1 MARND
6 EHKTPLHIAAAF
18 GKPEHIYTLFS
29 AGAYIMA
36 RAGYDYTPL
45 HDAETSEA
53 IKILLA
59 AGADIS
65 AQSRNGFTPLHEAET
80 LESIFALGAAGADV
94 MAKEP
99 WHNTPLHRAA
109 ANGTPAT
116 IKLNGLQGRVYR
128 RKMLKAKRR
137 CIRLLICPLQKT
149 SKPYYLL
156 VQTLW
161 CKIMWGT
168 LHHTSLLHA

>member
-1 MARND
+1 
-6 EHKTPLHIAAAF
+6 
-18 GKPEHIYTLFS
+18 
-29 AGAYIMA
+29 MA

-59 AGADIS
+59 AGADIT

-116 IKLNGLQGRVYR
+116 IKLYGLQGRVYR

-156 VQTLW
+156 VQT
-161 CKIMWGT
+161 
-168 LHHTSLLHA
+168 